1 METAHLLLQWIDAF
15 LIAPYRWPE
24 NPLAGM
30 WLGNHFAGSLGRPFG
45 DATHALVY
53 RVNRHQ
59 IEHDAKK
66 TIYYH
71 DQSIKA
77 KGSGD
82 EASYK
87 EINRL
92 ANDSFGKSYFLLI
105 ATGMASLWPP
115 FLAAA
120 WLNLRFGELDFQFPA
135 WAGGFTLSFIAPFI
149 ICYIA
154 IRVLWGK
161 VKKKLGPHPVTP
173 LNEHS
178 TDNDT

>member
-30 WLGNHFAGSLGRPFG
+30 WLGTILLAIWAVLLG

-59 IEHDAKK
+59 IEHDAEK
-66 TIYYH
+66 TLYYH
-71 DQSIKA
+71 DQSMKA

-92 ANDSFGKSYFLLI
+92 ANDSFGKSFFLLI

-120 WLNLRFGELDFQFPA
+120 WLNLRFGELGFQFPS

-149 ICYIA
+149 FCYIA
-154 IRVLWGK
+154 IRILWGK
-161 VKKKLGPHPVTP
+161 VKKKIGPHPAKP
-173 LNEHS
+173 LNEPS
-178 TDNDT
+178 TDDAA

>member
-1 METAHLLLQWIDAF
+1 METAYLLLEWIDAF
-15 LIAPYRWPE
+15 LIAPYRWFE
-24 NPLAGM
+24 NPMVGM
-30 WLGNHFAGSLGRPFG
+30 WIGTMLVAAWAVLIG

-59 IEHDAKK
+59 IEHDAEK
-66 TIYYH
+66 TLYYH

-77 KGSGD
+77 KRTGD

-87 EINRL
+87 QINTL

-105 ATGMASLWPP
+105 ATGMASLWPA

-120 WLNLRFGELDFQFPA
+120 WLDLRFKGLDFQFPA

-149 ICYIA
+149 LCYIVL
-154 IRVLWGK
+154 RVLLGK
-161 VKKKLGPHPVTP
+161 IKKKLAPHPASP
-173 LNEHS
+173 PNEPS
-178 TDNDT
+178 TDEAA